1 MMLLLGLL
9 HVLKLLTKVLL
20 AVTLAAAGFVV
31 VLVGP
36 SSAQSVTASTGYDI
50 SYPQCASTITYPA
63 GFGVVG
69 VNDGHPYSTNPCLA
83 SEVTWAKS
91 TIAGV
96 PAFYMNTDD
105 PGPSDTSN
113 WPISGSGPQS
123 CTGGNSTTCAYD
135 YGWGAAKVSFA
146 NAINAE
152 TADGSASP
160 TTAVTSANWWLDVE
174 TGNHWE
180 VIESAYGPSSA
191 SLNNDQ
197 SMLLGAI
204 AYLTSVG
211 VTNLGIYST
220 AQQWN
225 TITGTPPTAFK
236 TIPAWMP
243 GYPTLAAAEAAC
255 ALPSFDGGRVAMIQY
270 PMNGLDGDYACGLI
284 STPGAASISVAA
296 SATYTQQLTVSG
308 ATTSVTYV
316 QTTGT
321 PSLVISST
329 GLLTTSGSLVPGTYS
344 ATGSTSDAKGDVGL
358 FSFIL
363 SVGTITQVAP
373 TTITL
378 KTTQTPNYSLQLVVS
393 GNTGP
398 VTFTQTTG
406 SPNLLVSSTG
416 LLTTSGALPFGVY
429 SATGTTSD
437 PSGDAGDFTFTMTVG
452 PITQNSPTTAS
463 VVTTSTPTFSAQ
475 LSVSRNTGP
484 VTFTQTTGS
493 PNLVVSS
500 SGAVSSNGATLV
512 AGTYKA
518 TGATADGFGDQ
529 GTFVFTLTVTAANPA
544 PVTPVVPAGPVA
556 SYVVGHAVAGR
567 TVNLQIIGTGFYGR
581 PTVTSHHGTSAL
593 VLSDSGTALGVRVS
607 VQPRSRNGVFTF
619 TITLL
624 NGKTTTVKYNQ
635 H

>member
-1 MMLLLGLL
+1 LL

-20 AVTLAAAGFVV
+20 AFLVASAGF
-31 VLVGP
+31 LVILVAP
-36 SSAQSVTASTGYDI
+36 SSAQTVSASTGYDI
-50 SYPQCASTITYPA
+50 SYPQCGATITYPA

-83 SEVTWAKS
+83 SEITWAKT

-96 PAFYMNTDD
+96 PSFYMNTDS
-105 PGPSDTSN
+105 PGPADTSN
-113 WPISGSGPQS
+113 WPTSATGPQS
-123 CTGGNSTTCAYD
+123 CSGGNSTTCAYD

-146 NAINAE
+146 NAISAE

-180 VIESAYGPSSA
+180 VIESAYGPSTG

-197 SMLLGAI
+197 SMLLGAV
-204 AYLTSVG
+204 AYLKSVG
-211 VTNLGIYST
+211 VNNLGLYST
-220 AQQWN
+220 AQQWH
-225 TITGTPPTAFK
+225 TITGTPPTAFESLS
-236 TIPAWMP
+236 AWMP
-243 GYPTLAAAEAAC
+243 GYATLAAAEAAC
-255 ALPSFDGGRVAMIQY
+255 ALPSFNGGRVAMIQY

-308 ATTSVTYV
+308 ATSPVTYV
-316 QTTGT
+316 QTTGSPT
-321 PSLVISST
+321 LVISST
-329 GLLTTSGSLVPGTYS
+329 GLLTTSGALTPGTYS
-344 ATGSTSDAKGDVGL
+344 ATGSTSDTKGDIGL

-378 KTTQTPNYSLQLVVS
+378 KTTQTPGYSIQLVAA
-393 GNTGP
+393 GNTGA
-398 VTFTQTTG
+398 VVFTQSAG
-406 SPNLLVSSTG
+406 APSLLVSSTG
-416 LLTTSGALPFGVY
+416 MLTTSGALPFGTY
-429 SATGTTSD
+429 TASGTTSD
-437 PSGDAGDFTFTMTVG
+437 PSGDVGVFTFTMTVG

-463 VVTTSTPTFSAQ
+463 VVTTSTSTLSDQ
-475 LSVSRNTGP
+475 LSVSHNTGP
-484 VTFTQTTGS
+484 VTFTQVTGS

-500 SGAVSSNGATLV
+500 AGVVSSNGATLV
-512 AGTYKA
+512 PGTYKA
-518 TGATADGFGDQ
+518 AGTTSDGYGDQ
-529 GTFVFTLTVTAANPA
+529 GTFVFTLTVTAA
-544 PVTPVVPAGPVA
+544 TPVVPVAPPGPVA
-556 SYVVGHAVAGR
+556 QYVVGHVVAGK
-567 TVNLQIIGTGFYGR
+567 TVILQIIGTGFYGR
-581 PTVTSHHGTSAL
+581 PTVTSHHGTTAQ
-593 VLSDSGTALGVRVS
+593 VLSDSGTALAVRVS
-607 VQPRSRNGVFTF
+607 VKPRSRNGIFTF

>member
-1 MMLLLGLL
+1 LL

-20 AVTLAAAGFVV
+20 AFLVASAGFLV
-31 VLVGP
+31 VLVAP
-36 SSAQSVTASTGYDI
+36 SSAQTVSASTGYDI
-50 SYPQCASTITYPA
+50 SYPQCGATITYPA

-83 SEVTWAKS
+83 SEITWAKT

-96 PAFYMNTDD
+96 PSFYMNTDS
-105 PGPSDTSN
+105 PGPADTSN
-113 WPISGSGPQS
+113 WPTSATGPQS
-123 CTGGNSTTCAYD
+123 CSGGNSTTCAYD

-146 NAINAE
+146 NAISAE

-180 VIESAYGPSSA
+180 VIESAYGPSTG

-197 SMLLGAI
+197 SMLLGAV
-204 AYLTSVG
+204 AYLKSVG
-211 VTNLGIYST
+211 VNNLGLYST
-220 AQQWN
+220 AQQWH
-225 TITGTPPTAFK
+225 TITGTPPTAFESLS
-236 TIPAWMP
+236 AWMP
-243 GYPTLAAAEAAC
+243 GYATLAAAEAAC
-255 ALPSFDGGRVAMIQY
+255 ALPSFNGGRVAMIQY

-308 ATTSVTYV
+308 ATSPVTYV
-316 QTTGT
+316 QTTGSPT
-321 PSLVISST
+321 LVISST
-329 GLLTTSGSLVPGTYS
+329 GLLTTSGALTPGTYS
-344 ATGSTSDAKGDVGL
+344 ATGSTSDTKGDIGL

-378 KTTQTPNYSLQLVVS
+378 KTTQTPGYSIQLVAA
-393 GNTGP
+393 GNTGA
-398 VTFTQTTG
+398 VVFTQSAG
-406 SPNLLVSSTG
+406 APSLLVSSTG
-416 LLTTSGALPFGVY
+416 MLTTSGALPFGTY
-429 SATGTTSD
+429 TASGTTSD
-437 PSGDAGDFTFTMTVG
+437 PSGDVGVFTFTMTVG

-463 VVTTSTPTFSAQ
+463 VVTTSTSTLSDQ
-475 LSVSRNTGP
+475 LSVSHNTGP
-484 VTFTQTTGS
+484 VTFTQVTGS

-500 SGAVSSNGATLV
+500 AGVVSSNGATLV
-512 AGTYKA
+512 PGTYKA
-518 TGATADGFGDQ
+518 AGTTSDGYGDQ
-529 GTFVFTLTVTAANPA
+529 GTFVFTLTVTAA
-544 PVTPVVPAGPVA
+544 TPVVPVAPPGPVA
-556 SYVVGHAVAGR
+556 QYVVGHVVAGK
-567 TVNLQIIGTGFYGR
+567 TVILQIIGTGFYGR
-581 PTVTSHHGTSAL
+581 PTVTSHHGTTAQ
-593 VLSDSGTALGVRVS
+593 VLSDSGTALAVRVS
-607 VQPRSRNGVFTF
+607 VKPRSRNGIFTF

>member
-1 MMLLLGLL
+1 LL

-20 AVTLAAAGFVV
+20 AFLVASAGFLV
-31 VLVGP
+31 VLVAP
-36 SSAQSVTASTGYDI
+36 SSAQTVSASTGYDI
-50 SYPQCASTITYPA
+50 SYPQCGATITYPA

-83 SEVTWAKS
+83 SEITWAKT

-96 PAFYMNTDD
+96 PSFYMNTDS
-105 PGPSDTSN
+105 PGPADTSN
-113 WPISGSGPQS
+113 WPTSATGPQS
-123 CTGGNSTTCAYD
+123 CSGGNSTTCAYD

-146 NAINAE
+146 NAISAE

-180 VIESAYGPSSA
+180 VIESAYGPSTG

-197 SMLLGAI
+197 SMLLGAV
-204 AYLTSVG
+204 AYLKSVG
-211 VTNLGIYST
+211 VNNLGLYST
-220 AQQWN
+220 AQQWH
-225 TITGTPPTAFK
+225 TITGTPPTAFESLS
-236 TIPAWMP
+236 AWMP
-243 GYPTLAAAEAAC
+243 GYATLAAAEAAC
-255 ALPSFDGGRVAMIQY
+255 ALPSFNGGRVAMIQY

-308 ATTSVTYV
+308 ATSPVTYV
-316 QTTGT
+316 QTTGSPT
-321 PSLVISST
+321 LVISST
-329 GLLTTSGSLVPGTYS
+329 GLLTTSGALTPGTYS
-344 ATGSTSDAKGDVGL
+344 ATGSTSDTKGDIGL

-378 KTTQTPNYSLQLVVS
+378 KTTQTPVYSIQLVAA
-393 GNTGP
+393 GNTGA
-398 VTFTQTTG
+398 VVFTQSAG
-406 SPNLLVSSTG
+406 APSLLVSSTG
-416 LLTTSGALPFGVY
+416 MLTTSGALPFGTY
-429 SATGTTSD
+429 TASGTTSD
-437 PSGDAGDFTFTMTVG
+437 PSGDVGVFTFTMTVG

-463 VVTTSTPTFSAQ
+463 VVTTSTSTLSDQ
-475 LSVSRNTGP
+475 LSVSHNTGP
-484 VTFTQTTGS
+484 VTFTQVTGS

-500 SGAVSSNGATLV
+500 AGVVSSNGATLV
-512 AGTYKA
+512 PGTYKA
-518 TGATADGFGDQ
+518 AGTTSDGYGDQ
-529 GTFVFTLTVTAANPA
+529 GTFVFTLTVTAA
-544 PVTPVVPAGPVA
+544 TPVVPVAPPGPVA
-556 SYVVGHAVAGR
+556 QYVVGHVVAGK
-567 TVNLQIIGTGFYGR
+567 TVILQIIGTGFYGR
-581 PTVTSHHGTSAL
+581 PTVTSHHGTTAQ
-593 VLSDSGTALGVRVS
+593 VLSDSGTALAVRVS
-607 VQPRSRNGVFTF
+607 VKPRSRNGIFTF

>member
-1 MMLLLGLL
+1 MF
-9 HVLKLLTKVLL
+9 KLLTKVLL
-20 AVTLAAAGFVV
+20 AFLVSSAGC
-31 VLVGP
+31 LVALVAP
-36 SSAQSVTASTGYDI
+36 SSAQTVSASTGYDI
-50 SYPQCASTITYPA
+50 SYPQCGAMITYPA

-83 SEVTWAKS
+83 SEITWAKA

-96 PAFYMNTDD
+96 PSFYMNTDS
-105 PGPSDTSN
+105 PGPADTSN
-113 WPISGSGPQS
+113 WPTSATGPQS
-123 CTGGNSTTCAYD
+123 CSGGNSTTCAYD

-146 NAINAE
+146 NAISAE

-180 VIESAYGPSSA
+180 VIESAYGPSTG

-197 SMLLGAI
+197 SMLLGAV
-204 AYLTSVG
+204 AYLKSVG
-211 VTNLGIYST
+211 VNNLGLYST
-220 AQQWN
+220 AQQWH
-225 TITGTPPTAFK
+225 TITGTPPTAFESLS
-236 TIPAWMP
+236 AWMP
-243 GYPTLAAAEAAC
+243 GYATLAAAEAAC
-255 ALPSFDGGRVAMIQY
+255 ALPSFNGGRVAMIQY

-308 ATTSVTYV
+308 ATSPVTYA
-316 QTTGT
+316 QTTGSPT
-321 PSLVISST
+321 LVISST
-329 GLLTTSGSLVPGTYS
+329 GLLTTSGALTPGTYS
-344 ATGSTSDAKGDVGL
+344 ATGSTSDTKGDIGL

-378 KTTQTPNYSLQLVVS
+378 KTTQTPGYSIQLVAA
-393 GNTGP
+393 GNTGA
-398 VTFTQTTG
+398 VVFTQSAG
-406 SPNLLVSSTG
+406 APSLLVSSTG
-416 LLTTSGALPFGVY
+416 LLTTSGALPFGTY
-429 SATGTTSD
+429 TASGTTSD
-437 PSGDAGDFTFTMTVG
+437 PSGDVGVFTFTMSVG

-463 VVTTSTPTFSAQ
+463 VVTTASSTLSDQ
-475 LSVSRNTGP
+475 LSVSHNTGP
-484 VTFTQTTGS
+484 VTFTQATGS

-500 SGAVSSNGATLV
+500 AGVVSSNGATLV

-518 TGATADGFGDQ
+518 AGTTADGYGDQ
-529 GTFVFTLTVTAANPA
+529 GTFVFTLTVTAA
-544 PVTPVVPAGPVA
+544 TPVVPVAPPGPVA
-556 SYVVGHAVAGR
+556 QYVVGHVVAGK
-567 TVNLQIIGTGFYGR
+567 TVTLQIIGTGFYGR
-581 PTVTSHHGTSAL
+581 PTVTSHHGTTAL
-593 VLSDSGTALGVRVS
+593 VLSDSGTALAVRVS
-607 VQPRSRNGVFTF
+607 VKPRSRNGIFTF

>member
-1 MMLLLGLL
+1 LL

-20 AVTLAAAGFVV
+20 AFLVASAGF
-31 VLVGP
+31 LVILVAP
-36 SSAQSVTASTGYDI
+36 SSAQTVSASTGYDI
-50 SYPQCASTITYPA
+50 SYPQCGATITYPA

-83 SEVTWAKS
+83 SEITWAKT

-96 PAFYMNTDD
+96 PSFYMNTDS
-105 PGPSDTSN
+105 PGPADTSN
-113 WPISGSGPQS
+113 WPTSATGPQS
-123 CTGGNSTTCAYD
+123 CSGGNSTTCAYD

-146 NAINAE
+146 NAISAE

-180 VIESAYGPSSA
+180 VIESAYGPSTG

-197 SMLLGAI
+197 SMLLGAV
-204 AYLTSVG
+204 AYLKSVG
-211 VTNLGIYST
+211 VNNLGLYST
-220 AQQWN
+220 AQQWH
-225 TITGTPPTAFK
+225 TITGTPPTAFESLS
-236 TIPAWMP
+236 AWMP
-243 GYPTLAAAEAAC
+243 GYATLAAAEAAC
-255 ALPSFDGGRVAMIQY
+255 ALPSFNGGRVAMIQY

-308 ATTSVTYV
+308 ATSPVTYV
-316 QTTGT
+316 QTTGSPT
-321 PSLVISST
+321 LVISST
-329 GLLTTSGSLVPGTYS
+329 GLLTTSGALTPGTYS
-344 ATGSTSDAKGDVGL
+344 ATGSTSDTKGDIGL

-378 KTTQTPNYSLQLVVS
+378 KTTQTPVYSIQLVAA
-393 GNTGP
+393 GNTGA
-398 VTFTQTTG
+398 VVFTQSAG
-406 SPNLLVSSTG
+406 APSLLVSSTG
-416 LLTTSGALPFGVY
+416 MLTTSGALPFGTY
-429 SATGTTSD
+429 TASGTTSD
-437 PSGDAGDFTFTMTVG
+437 PSGDVGVFTFTMTVG

-463 VVTTSTPTFSAQ
+463 VVTTSTSTLSDQ
-475 LSVSRNTGP
+475 LSVSHNTGP
-484 VTFTQTTGS
+484 VTFTQVTGS

-500 SGAVSSNGATLV
+500 AGVVSSNGATLV
-512 AGTYKA
+512 PGTYKA
-518 TGATADGFGDQ
+518 AGTTSDGYGDQ
-529 GTFVFTLTVTAANPA
+529 GTFVFTLTVTAA
-544 PVTPVVPAGPVA
+544 TPVVPVAPPGPVA
-556 SYVVGHAVAGR
+556 QYVVGHVVAGK
-567 TVNLQIIGTGFYGR
+567 TVILQIIGTGFYGR
-581 PTVTSHHGTSAL
+581 PTVTSHHGTTAQ
-593 VLSDSGTALGVRVS
+593 VLSDSGTALAVRVS
-607 VQPRSRNGVFTF
+607 VKPRSRNGIFTF